1 MVMMVMMVMVML
13 TGSLEGVRAD
23 VYGVLIK
30 SWISA
35 FSSTGIYLSG
45 FHEAAREVVLLPSLP
60 SLPICT
66 EYFVWRTLLRNLPG
80 IAWLDG
86 WMVLQT
92 FYR

>member
-1 MVMMVMMVMVML
+1 MVMVVMMVMVML

-30 SWISA
+30 SWTSA

-45 FHEAAREVVLLPSLP
+45 FHEASREVVLLPSLP

-66 EYFVWRTLLRNLPG
+66 E
-80 IAWLDG
+80 
-86 WMVLQT
+86 
-92 FYR
+92 